1 MASSSLGIG
10 IALVPTAAAA
20 QTKETPAERDA
31 TREEVRAILAS
42 VGPRDDVAIAFRQST
57 QERVQFRWQ
66 RHRPHQLDSLEVVIS
81 VTEYKTVSFRV
92 YPHYH
97 GGYINLNRAKDR
109 AGLMHKLLE
118 YNDTNFLFFGA
129 DDTNDVFA
137 GYTFTLEF
145 GLSQRSRDDR
155 PAQPPQPGCRRNET
169 ADRRQIAPGQTPLSN
184 VRIQPPVCIG
194 VRAGVSAK
202 PQLIHFK
209 SLPAG

>member
-1 MASSSLGIG
+1 MNGLIRCATIVASASLGVG

-31 TREEVRAILAS
+31 TREELRALLAS
-42 VGPRDDVAIAFRQST
+42 VGPRDDVGITFRQST
-57 QERVQFRWQ
+57 QNPYNFVGSASG
-66 RHRPHQLDSLEVVIS
+66 LTNSDSLEVVVS

-109 AGLMHKLLE
+109 AGLMRKLLQ

-137 GYTFTLEF
+137 GYTFTLESGF
-145 GLSQRSRDDR
+145 PNEAVTIVLRSLRNQDKYVGEMR
-155 PAQPPQPGCRRNET
+155 P
-169 ADRRQIAPGQTPLSN
+169 
-184 VRIQPPVCIG
+184 
-194 VRAGVSAK
+194 
-202 PQLIHFK
+202 LIDGK
-209 SLPAG
+209 

>member
-1 MASSSLGIG
+1 MKRLIRSATIVASASLGIG

-31 TREEVRAILAS
+31 TREELRAILAS
-42 VGPRDDVAIAFRQST
+42 VGSRDDVAIAFRQST
-57 QERVQFRWQ
+57 QNAYNFVGSATG
-66 RHRPHQLDSLEVVIS
+66 LTNSDSLEVVIS

-137 GYTFTLEF
+137 GYTFTLESGF
-145 GLSQRSRDDR
+145 PNEAVTIVLRSLRNQDKYVGEMR
-155 PAQPPQPGCRRNET
+155 P
-169 ADRRQIAPGQTPLSN
+169 
-184 VRIQPPVCIG
+184 
-194 VRAGVSAK
+194 
-202 PQLIHFK
+202 LIDGK
-209 SLPAG
+209 